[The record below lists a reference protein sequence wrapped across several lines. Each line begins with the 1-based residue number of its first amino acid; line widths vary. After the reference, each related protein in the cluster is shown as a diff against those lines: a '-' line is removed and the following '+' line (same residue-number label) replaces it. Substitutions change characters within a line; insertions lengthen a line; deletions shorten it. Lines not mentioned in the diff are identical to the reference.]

1 MGATSHGHHYYR
13 LFDTCQRQFWWQ
25 SLQGVVPKRVN
36 PQASLGRMIHH
47 AMYYLFQ
54 GNPLEQALEAAKA
67 EEIKE
72 LVDKGLDY
80 DVEATQE
87 VVREFER
94 LMGWYAQWTPKHP
107 LTMVEGELEGEFAI
121 PGIPDPY
128 TYRID
133 SIGRDER
140 GQLWVVDVK
149 STKKTF
155 PNLFRGFEM
164 DYQMMGYVLGARSR
178 GIPVKG
184 AVIRGF
190 RKLKRVKVP
199 EELFQ
204 DEKFQYSNA
213 QLEEFKYSL
222 LEVHFDLVH
231 RGDGDKEIY
240 RKNPDQCFSVR
251 GECPYYSLC
260 RYPET
265 EQQTLAAYFTKK
277 EEVDDADGG
286 AETQDA
292 DTD

>member
-1 MGATSHGHHYYR
+1 
-13 LFDTCQRQFWWQ
+13 
-25 SLQGVVPKRVN
+25 
-36 PQASLGRMIHH
+36 MIHH
-47 AMYYLFQ
+47 AMYYLFE
-54 GNPLEQALEAAKA
+54 GKPLEQALAAA
-67 EEIKE
+67 QAAEIKE
-72 LVDKGLDY
+72 LVDRGLDY
-80 DVEATQE
+80 DIEATQE

-107 LTMVEGELEGEFAI
+107 LTMVEGELEGEFLI

-133 SIGRDER
+133 SIGKDER
-140 GQLWVVDVK
+140 DQLWVVDVK

-204 DEKFQYSNA
+204 DEKFVYSNA
-213 QLEEFKYSL
+213 QLAEFEDSL
-222 LEVHFDLVH
+222 FSLYRDIRNL
-231 RGDGDKEIY
+231 GDYKNVY

-251 GECPYYSLC
+251 GECPYYTLC

-265 EQQTLAAYFTKK
+265 EAQTLAAYFTQK
-277 EEVDDADGG
+277 EDMNDLAG
-286 AETQDA
+286 ETSELDEGNG
-292 DTD
+292 

>member
-1 MGATSHGHHYYR
+1 
-13 LFDTCQRQFWWQ
+13 
-25 SLQGVVPKRVN
+25 
-36 PQASLGRMIHH
+36 MIHH
-47 AMYYLFQ
+47 AMFYLFE
-54 GNPLEQALEAAKA
+54 GETLEHALELAKIA
-67 EEIKE
+67 EIKE
-72 LVDKGLDY
+72 LLAKGLDY

-107 LTMVEGELEGEFAI
+107 LTMVEGELEGEFMI

-133 SIGRDER
+133 SIGKDER
-140 GQLWVVDVK
+140 DQLWVVDVK

-204 DEKFQYSNA
+204 DEKFVYSNA

-222 LEVHFDLVH
+222 VDLYRCISDKLNVQAHF
-231 RGDGDKEIY
+231 

-251 GECPYYSLC
+251 GECPYYTLC

-277 EEVDDADGG
+277 EDVNDSEREEGELEGG
-286 AETQDA
+286 HE
-292 DTD
+292 